1 MQILAYLH
9 TVYKNSEVNEQ
20 SEYDALYV
28 SFTLFLYDRSDDDDE
43 IIGQSYVHILFLFS
57 ISFLSFMI
65 MYVACLLLLMHIL
78 PTPLFMMPISVS
90 LSLLPFILID
100 VLSLT
105 GTFLII

>member
-9 TVYKNSEVNEQ
+9 TVYENSEVNEQ

-28 SFTLFLYDRSDDDDE
+28 SFTLLLCDRSDDDDE
-43 IIGQSYVHILFLFS
+43 IIGQSYIHILFLFS